1 MARLPTDKAV
11 EVIKGAF
18 RPLGSQSEVITR
30 IKNLGP
36 EVLATAFG
44 EVTVEDLVNK
54 PFKYFDD
61 EFIQEMKEKY
71 KTQFPKSLP

>member
-36 EVLATAFG
+36 DVLETAFPG
-44 EVTVEDLVNK
+44 ISAEDLVNK
-54 PFKYFDD
+54 PAKYFDD